1 VPLLQEH
8 VPVSGLSRTSD
19 DLSPRRRKI
28 LYHAWHRGTRE
39 LDLLLGRFADSAI
52 GELTESE
59 LDEFEALLEVDDREL
74 FGWILGKQPVP
85 ATAPQ
90 VVFSKM
96 MEFARANPLG

>member
-1 VPLLQEH
+1 MQ
-8 VPVSGLSRTSD
+8 VSGLSRTSD

-52 GELTESE
+52 GELSETE

-85 ATAPQ
+85 QAAPQ
-90 VVFSKM
+90 AVFAKVM
-96 MEFARANPLG
+96 AFARANPLG